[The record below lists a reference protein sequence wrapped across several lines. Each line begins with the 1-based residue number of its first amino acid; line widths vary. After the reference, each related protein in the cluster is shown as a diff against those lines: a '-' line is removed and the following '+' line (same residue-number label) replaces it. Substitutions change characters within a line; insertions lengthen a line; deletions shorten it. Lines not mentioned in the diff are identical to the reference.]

1 MSKEHDTQTLA
12 QRNNLIRAAVMGAN
26 DGILSVSGIV
36 IGVAGRQIHLQ
47 FLLLVSLVRWPG
59 QFQWRWENIHQ
70 FTHKMMRK

>member
-36 IGVAGRQIHLQ
+36 IGVAGATTNSFAIFIAGFAADKPKISAFIGFLQ
-47 FLLLVSLVRWPG
+47 
-59 QFQWRWENIHQ
+59 
-70 FTHKMMRK
+70 